1 MNRPR
6 RFDIDSL
13 RKCVTD
19 VFASHGFRGTSM
31 SMLTDASGLGKQSLY
46 NALGDKEAAYLQAL
60 EGATERHAA
69 VTAAMQDAIDGRA
82 AVHYFFDQLLTH
94 CTGDDAAGNRCILTA
109 GLMEGAES
117 AAIAAK
123 LQAKWHELCM
133 LLQDSIE
140 RGQRDGSIRND
151 VPSSAL
157 CAVLVTLFA
166 GLRVAARAPTEGQSL
181 QTTVRWVLKLLD
193 EGSPL
198 P

>member
-6 RFDIDSL
+6 GFDIDSL
-13 RKCVTD
+13 RKCVAG

-31 SMLTDASGLGKQSLY
+31 SMLSDASGLGKQSLY
-46 NALGDKEAAYLQAL
+46 NALGDKEAAYLQAI
-60 EGATERHAA
+60 ECATERNA
-69 VTAAMQDAIDGRA
+69 VLSAAMQDAPDGRH
-82 AVHYFFDQLLTH
+82 AVRYFFDAVLAH
-94 CTGDDAAGNRCILTA
+94 STGEDAADNSCILTA
-109 GLMEGAES
+109 GLMEGVASE
-117 AAIAAK
+117 AIVAK

-140 RGQRDGSIRND
+140 RGQRDGSIRTD
-151 VPSSAL
+151 VASSVL
-157 CAVLVTLFA
+157 CAVLLTLFA

-198 P
+198 H